1 MNPMTTV
8 SEILNK
14 LKNEGYTVDF
24 NLKENCLECQGNY
37 LQLMPGEFEVD
48 RTFRFEGLSDP
59 ADEAIIYAISSEKHG
74 IKGTLINGYGI
85 YSDNIVDEM
94 VKALNISKNDPEIM

>member
-14 LKNEGYTVDF
+14 LKDEGYTVDF
-24 NLKENCLECQGNY
+24 NLKESCLECEGNY